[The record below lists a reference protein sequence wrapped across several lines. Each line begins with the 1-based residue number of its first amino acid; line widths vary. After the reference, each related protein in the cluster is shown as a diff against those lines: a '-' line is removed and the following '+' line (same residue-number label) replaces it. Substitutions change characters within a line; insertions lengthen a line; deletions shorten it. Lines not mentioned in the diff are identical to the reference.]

1 MIFLNRM
8 LRKIFGRN
16 ENEVTQKWEIQYN
29 EEIYELYFSPNSIR
43 VTKSR
48 RMRWVW
54 YVVRMGD
61 GRVIYKDYVARRE
74 GRNHLEDPSVDGRI
88 LLKRIIE
95 K

>member
-1 MIFLNRM
+1 MGMKLNHSNLGRNIDVIFLNRM

-29 EEIYELYFSPNSIR
+29 EEIYELYFSPNIIR

-54 YVVRMGD
+54 
-61 GRVIYKDYVARRE
+61 
-74 GRNHLEDPSVDGRI
+74 
-88 LLKRIIE
+88 
-95 K
+95 